1 VSFRSR
7 LTGKS
12 AAWLLG
18 LSGLIALGCAAVAPT
33 MTAQGPAAPQ
43 PSASPAQPSALP
55 QAAAA
60 PPPPPAFDPAAAPVS
75 FDPSAVSPVLD
86 HPRLA
91 AVKAAALREAY
102 VEAATEMD
110 AVLAATTD
118 PRPSADEER
127 AFRYQLGRLRALA
140 GDPLGAA
147 RAYDAAAKL
156 GGLLEGYAHY
166 QAADLFERAGEH
178 ADALAQL
185 DQIPQGLPLTG
196 ELTLLRAEALRGKGD
211 LEAALPHYRAYLGKS
226 AHPPRWVEVSL
237 TVARALLGKPS
248 EEHAEEAIA
257 LARRVLYEGPSG
269 AGTGEARQIENDALG
284 SLPFA
289 RRKAFESP
297 TQDDRL
303 AQAKS
308 LLDSGQTREA
318 LGVTDTLVADPVA
331 GRPGD
336 LGCGTWMVRAE
347 ALARLKRKVEA
358 NDGYAIAIE
367 RCQGLPRRVEAL
379 WHGGKNAARAGKHAE
394 AIQRYGLLEQEFPK
408 NRLADDARLKGAFA
422 ARELGDEARFTQ
434 MLTRMPDDYPE
445 GDMVSDGLF
454 QLALARMTKRDWA
467 GAITPLERALGRA
480 PHERAYYA
488 AGRLPYYLGRARIE
502 TGSVDQGKEL
512 LAGVIRDYPLT
523 LYMALAYA
531 RLADKD
537 HPLADRALDE
547 SIARET
553 AEPAQLPTLQ
563 SPAFGSPAFLRAVE
577 LARQGDFRL
586 ARGEL
591 DRLGIEARFAPP
603 EVLWA
608 SALLLSRTGAPRDAH
623 YLLRTATGTPNPT
636 RAELTEWTEHY
647 PAGAW
652 RAAWEIAFPRP
663 FLPTVTAETTRS
675 GISEALAYAIM
686 REESTFDPR
695 VVSSADAYGL
705 MQLIKPTAKRMA
717 TPLKLPFDAESLK
730 RPEVNIALGCRY
742 LSILRRQFP
751 DNPLLAIPGYNAGPG
766 KPKDWIADRPNQD
779 FDLWIEEMPYEETR
793 NYTKR
798 VLTSLAAYEFLY
810 GKGKSG
816 EARAT
821 PLRAYPAP
829 LPAKVAEAAP

>member
-1 VSFRSR
+1 
-7 LTGKS
+7 
-12 AAWLLG
+12 
-18 LSGLIALGCAAVAPT
+18 
-33 MTAQGPAAPQ
+33 MTPQGATPPQ
-43 PSASPAQPSALP
+43 PSAAPAAPA
-55 QAAAA
+55 QAAAPA
-60 PPPPPAFDPAAAPVS
+60 PPPPPAFDPAAPAVA
-75 FDPSAVSPVLD
+75 FDPSSVSPVLD

-102 VEAATEMD
+102 VEAAKELD
-110 AVLAATTD
+110 AVLAATD
-118 PRPSADEER
+118 PRPSQDEER
-127 AFRYQLGRLRALA
+127 AFRYQLGHLRALA

-147 RAYDAAAKL
+147 GAYDAAAKL
-156 GGLLEGYAHY
+156 GGPLESYARY
-166 QAADLFERAGEH
+166 QAADLLERAGEH
-178 ADALAQL
+178 TQALAQL
-185 DQIPQGLPLTG
+185 DQIPQGALPLTG
-196 ELTLLRAEALRGKGD
+196 ELTLLRADTLRGKGD
-211 LEAALPHYRAYLGKS
+211 LDAALTHYRAYLGKS
-226 AHPPRWVEVSL
+226 ARPPRWIEVSL
-237 TVARALLGKPS
+237 SVARALLSKPS

-257 LARRVLYEGPSG
+257 LARRVLYEAPGG
-269 AGTGEARQIENDALG
+269 AGSGEARQIENDALG

-297 TQDDRL
+297 TQDDLL

-308 LLDSGQTREA
+308 LLDSNQTREA
-318 LGVTDTLVADPVA
+318 LRITDTLVADPVA
-331 GRPGD
+331 ARPGE

-347 ALARLKRKVEA
+347 ALARLKRKAEA
-358 NDGYAIAIE
+358 NDGYATAIE

-394 AIQRYGLLEQEFPK
+394 AIQRYGLLEAEFPK
-408 NRLADDARLKGAFA
+408 HRLADDARLKGAFA

-434 MLTRMPDDYPE
+434 LLTRMPEDYPE
-445 GDMVSDGLF
+445 GDMVSEGLF

-467 GAITPLERALGRA
+467 GAITPLERALARA

-512 LAGVIRDYPLT
+512 LAGVIRNYPLT

-537 HPLADRALDE
+537 RPLADRALDE
-547 SIARET
+547 STARET
-553 AEPAQLPTLQ
+553 AEPAPLPKLE
-563 SPAFGSPAFLRAVE
+563 SPAFGSPAFVRAIE
-577 LARQGDFRL
+577 LARQGDFKL
-586 ARGEL
+586 ARHEL
-591 DRLGIEARFAPP
+591 DRLGVEARTAPP

-623 YLLRTATGTPNPT
+623 YLLRTATGTPNPA
-636 RAELTEWTEHY
+636 RAELTDWTEHY

-663 FLPTVTAETTRS
+663 FLPIVTAETTRS

-695 VVSSADAYGL
+695 VVSPANAYGL
-705 MQLIKPTAKRMA
+705 MQLITPTAKTMA
-717 TPLKLPFDAESLK
+717 KPLNLPSDGESLK

-742 LSILRRQFP
+742 LSILRRKFP

-766 KPKDWIADRPNQD
+766 KPKDWLADRPNQD
-779 FDLWIEEMPYEETR
+779 FDLWVEEMPYEETR

-810 GKGKSG
+810 GKGKAG
-816 EARAT
+816 EALAT
-821 PLRAYPAP
+821 PLLAYPAP
-829 LPAKVAEAAP
+829 VVPAKVAEAE